1 MCIRDSG
8 NTALLFVIALNID
21 EAVMYIVGVCGIAMY
36 LVKNEKYRNSLL
48 IGMGLGLI
56 FFGIET
62 MTAGVKPLSHET
74 WFTGAMTFNGIDRFP
89 VKPCHRYAEIKY
101 S

>member
-1 MCIRDSG
+1 MIEIEIAG
-8 NTALLFVIALNID
+8 KILLGLGLMFT
-21 EAVMYIVGVCGIAMY
+21 GVQMF
-36 LVKNEKYRNSLL
+36 SF

-89 VKPCHRYAEIKY
+89 VKSCHGYAEIKY